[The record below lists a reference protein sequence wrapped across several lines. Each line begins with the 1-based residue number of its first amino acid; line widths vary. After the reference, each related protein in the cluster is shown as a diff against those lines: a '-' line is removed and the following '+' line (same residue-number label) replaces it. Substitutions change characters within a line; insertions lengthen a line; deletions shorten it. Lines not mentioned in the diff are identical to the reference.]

1 MSEWW
6 ESAMRKSGLRVNA
19 SRSPG
24 YSTFSAAGE
33 LPRRFSGTN
42 LARRPPSSAD
52 VDVGDPPAPRYTSS
66 AVRGRCAAESA
77 ARAWRRS
84 RALGAKSRRFR
95 GLRRR
100 WLSSVSSR
108 RSSRRSSSRYS
119 SVCKTMMMTIVV
131 GQHWFTRRETQRDC
145 AALQWTRA
153 DEAGGFPPQLRR
165 GTRRDLQSAVGRSTQ
180 VELTCMKRNTSSETS
195 ASRVAPAGALHTSS
209 AASSARGACSEKK

>member
-1 MSEWW
+1 
-6 ESAMRKSGLRVNA
+6 MRKSGLRVNA

-33 LPRRFSGTN
+33 LPRRFSSTN

-95 GLRRR
+95 GFRRR

-119 SVCKTMMMTIVV
+119 SV
-131 GQHWFTRRETQRDC
+131 
-145 AALQWTRA
+145 
-153 DEAGGFPPQLRR
+153 
-165 GTRRDLQSAVGRSTQ
+165 
-180 VELTCMKRNTSSETS
+180 CMKRNTSSETS

-209 AASSARGACSEKK
+209 AASSARGACSEKQ